1 MKIQGTF
8 MASRAGRR
16 IFWTLLLAAAAPIA
30 TFGVAMHTMLSAQFE
45 SQAFRQQVQLTKVAG
60 MGLLDR
66 LLVAR
71 TTLDIVARTGGVDA
85 DFKAEGRNG
94 ACPAGGRTT
103 RCAGQDACRAAP
115 PLARRWRDHISAW
128 HSSGGSGTA
137 TLVLGAEQPQPMQ
150 GRC

>member
-30 TFGVAMHTMLSAQFE
+30 TFGVAMHAMLSAQFE
-45 SQAFRQQVQLTKVAG
+45 SQAFRQQVQLTKMAG
-60 MGLLDR
+60 MSLLDR

-94 ACPAGGRTT
+94 RVLLEVAQLD
-103 RCAGQDACRAAP
+103 AGQDLVEYRSRAA
-115 PLARRWRDHISAW
+115 LARSVSAW
-128 HSSGGSGTA
+128 QSSRAGHRDTGIWCRTA
-137 TLVLGAEQPQPMQ
+137 PFRA
-150 GRC
+150 RRS

>member
-1 MKIQGTF
+1 
-8 MASRAGRR
+8 AGRR

-30 TFGVAMHTMLSAQFE
+30 TFGVAMHAMLSAQFE

-71 TTLDIVARTGGVDA
+71 TTLDIIARTGGADA

-94 ACPAGGRTT
+94 RVLLDVA
-103 RCAGQDACRAAP
+103 QLDAQGKVLSGNA
-115 PLARRWRDHISAW
+115 PLARRWRDDVSAW
-128 HSSGGSGTA
+128 HSSG
-137 TLVLGAEQPQPMQ
+137 
-150 GRC
+150 

>member
-30 TFGVAMHTMLSAQFE
+30 TFGVAMHAMLSAKFE
-45 SQAFRQQVQLTKVAG
+45 SQAVRQQVQLTKIAG

-71 TTLDIVARTGGVDA
+71 TTLDVVARTGRGRVGC
-85 DFKAEGRNG
+85 KAEGRRR
-94 ACPAGGRTT
+94 GR
-103 RCAGQDACRAAP
+103 
-115 PLARRWRDHISAW
+115 
-128 HSSGGSGTA
+128 
-137 TLVLGAEQPQPMQ
+137 VLRTSRKSNAQ
-150 GRC
+150 GRRCQWQRRGWRSFGATRLGVAIDRQAGTPRR

>member
-30 TFGVAMHTMLSAQFE
+30 TFGVAMHAMLSAQFE

-71 TTLDIVARTGGVDA
+71 TTLDIVARTGGADA

-94 ACPAGGRTT
+94 RVLLDVA
-103 RCAGQDACRAAP
+103 QLDAQGKTLSGSAS
-115 PLARRWRDHISAW
+115 LARRWRDHVSAW
-128 HSSGGSGTA
+128 QSSVRAGS
-137 TLVLGAEQPQPMQ
+137 
-150 GRC
+150 